1 MTNDSKRVGFT
12 ASVTLKNERD
22 GREYHTLAFPKNTVQ
37 SLRLAEGDLVDLEIR
52 NMQGDTVSLT
62 RKVQG
67 TRQKKV
73 YLPRGDVTVPLDLE
87 KGDLVD
93 VFAEKKD

>member
-1 MTNDSKRVGFT
+1 
-12 ASVTLKNERD
+12 
-22 GREYHTLAFPKNTVQ
+22 
-37 SLRLAEGDLVDLEIR
+37 
-52 NMQGDTVSLT
+52 MQGDTVSLT